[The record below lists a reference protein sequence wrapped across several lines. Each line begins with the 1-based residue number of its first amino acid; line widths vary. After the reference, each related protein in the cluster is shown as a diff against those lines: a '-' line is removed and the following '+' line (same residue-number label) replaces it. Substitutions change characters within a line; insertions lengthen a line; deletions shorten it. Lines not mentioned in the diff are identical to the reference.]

1 MDIYLHLAFFLLFA
15 LSLLNYFFI
24 AKKVQY
30 PKFFLVVKIIIWLF
44 VGMWIIITPDA
55 RTTFMLMIYAFAT
68 FMLLKQAWQ
77 VLQKRQHYL
86 KH

>member
-1 MDIYLHLAFFLLFA
+1 MNIYLHLAFFLLLAF
-15 LSLLNYFFI
+15 SLLNYYLI

-30 PKFFLVVKIIIWLF
+30 PKIILVVKIIIWLF
-44 VGMWIIITPDA
+44 VGMWIIFTPDA

-77 VLQKRQHYL
+77 VLQNRQN
-86 KH
+86 